1 MFGVRSCGRCS
12 TLSARVDCWGPG
24 RSLRSCWPTRSPGF
38 PCLFPG
44 SGTRG
49 GRQTTHTTQQRNR
62 NASCAE
68 GISCF
73 QDHNVAAERARTDTD
88 RHTCTR
94 NAHRTAHTGNS
105 CRPSST
111 TGNVSAHLLILVAG
125 DVCKAVAGG
134 GVGPLHWASGLVALG
149 AVPRATSAARRSMTR
164 SAARRWRARC
174 RTSSGRTSCAVRRAP
189 SSAGSLR
196 GVAPGLF
203 RRGRL
208 R

>member
-1 MFGVRSCGRCS
+1 MLADKISRVSLPFPWFGQQG
-12 TLSARVDCWGPG
+12 
-24 RSLRSCWPTRSPGF
+24 
-38 PCLFPG
+38 
-44 SGTRG
+44 RG
-49 GRQTTHTTQQRNR
+49 GQTDHTTQQRNR
-62 NASCAE
+62 KASCAE
-68 GISCF
+68 GISCC

-125 DVCKAVAGG
+125 DVCEAVAGG
-134 GVGPLHWASGLVALG
+134 RGRSPSLGLGPRCPR